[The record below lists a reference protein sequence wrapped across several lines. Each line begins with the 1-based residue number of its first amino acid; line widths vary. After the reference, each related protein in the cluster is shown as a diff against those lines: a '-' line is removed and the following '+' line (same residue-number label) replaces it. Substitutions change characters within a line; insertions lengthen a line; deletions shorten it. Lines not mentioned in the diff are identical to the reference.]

1 MYSLHSCIYIPY
13 MEDMDHVEY
22 TGEIAVDLGGVSF
35 PAIWPAA
42 WNTLAQHTRSG
53 GSWLKETME
62 LETVEIMLNPNW
74 THWKNHC

>member
-1 MYSLHSCIYIPY
+1 

-22 TGEIAVDLGGVSF
+22 TGEIAVDLGGLSF

-62 LETVEIMLNPNW
+62 LEIV
-74 THWKNHC
+74 